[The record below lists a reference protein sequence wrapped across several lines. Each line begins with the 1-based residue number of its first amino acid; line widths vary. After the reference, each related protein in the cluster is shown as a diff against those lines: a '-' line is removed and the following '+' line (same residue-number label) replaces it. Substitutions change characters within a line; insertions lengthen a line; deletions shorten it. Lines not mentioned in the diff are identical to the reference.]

1 MVSVD
6 VKHHVYL
13 LTGRKATLNQP
24 WFLSQPRSVSPSVS
38 VVKCLMHAQDTF
50 VGGDFGVTLHKLAAP
65 RVENETEP
73 HCSET
78 VVNVMLIGIS
88 AERRNGETF
97 ETSNIHVRYTVVFLS
112 HKIVFVGLDLVLER

>member
-24 WFLSQPRSVSPSVS
+24 WFLSQPLSVSPSVS
-38 VVKCLMHAQDTF
+38 AVECLMHAQDTF
-50 VGGDFGVTLHKLAAP
+50 VGCDLSVTLHILAAS
-65 RVENETEP
+65 RAENETEP

-78 VVNVMLIGIS
+78 VVSVMLIGS
-88 AERRNGETF
+88 RAERRNEETF
-97 ETSNIHVRYTVVFLS
+97 ETSNVHVRYSIVFLS
-112 HKIVFVGLDLVLER
+112 HK